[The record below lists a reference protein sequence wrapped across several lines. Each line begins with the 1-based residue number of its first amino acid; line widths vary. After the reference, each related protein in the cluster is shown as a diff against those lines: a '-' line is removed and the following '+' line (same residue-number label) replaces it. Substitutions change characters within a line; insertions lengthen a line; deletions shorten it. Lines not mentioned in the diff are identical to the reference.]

1 MEINKIDLDNLNA
14 ELHKLSRNVAS
25 IGDSVKQGI
34 KQGIKEGIKEGNATG
49 NMKNPST
56 DDSDMAEKIN
66 NRIIMRKREEY
77 ETSKELI
84 KSKEKTP
91 EQEFNE
97 RTLKTQFSTNSYLE
111 QLLKLTRENQEG
123 VKKQTNIFEKPKTK
137 RNELGFIE
145 KTSAMKDSEN
155 PYSKFIGN
163 MADLGLQGKQLFS
176 GVKAKLSGS
185 TRRQKDI
192 TKYTA
197 DINRDKAL
205 LSAEEAKLEKLKKT
219 RGKNR
224 DVAAIKEME
233 EAVKRRKTGI
243 KSTSEKFAD
252 TTAEEYLY
260 QKAKSDKNFQFK
272 GIEKDLMKDQLS
284 GNILHSTIKDV
295 FPDKKTTK
303 EKTTKEK
310 TTNQSVSED
319 TLLKK
324 LDKLLSTHIQKT
336 PYNKDKSPK
345 WQKPEFLVNGR
356 NGKGNVKTSPAN
368 DDIHGI
374 IPRKRK
380 DDIHRKRKDDKDIE
394 INASG
399 SVFDIPLREAS
410 NPSTSGEYIVGIYK
424 EIKKKTDTPAP
435 KPMTTP
441 SEGGGGMSM
450 MGILS
455 KLGPMLASLGPML
468 AGAASAIGAVAAPL
482 AVALGGAYAIKKTSD
497 MMDESN
503 QGTTLSD
510 IVVGGGKGFKAFLKG
525 ESFTDAFTGHQTE
538 RASKNFNREA
548 DEKANKALGDQFDKL
563 VKPKFNPNY
572 VTTDQLE
579 NLKQLY
585 IDKANHKITA
595 TEYDR
600 ARNSLMQQSKD
611 SEQESA
617 TLKDDFTNVTA
628 GKPKATKQPQSNTP
642 GGGSGGDVPRSS
654 SKEVVDTKSNAHAM
668 SQYSGIDQMTAMT
681 IQAKLIAMEMMAM
694 NNSSDYVNKQKEI
707 MKTAGVTMAEK
718 LYGGS

>member
-1 MEINKIDLDNLNA
+1 MEMDKRDLDNLKA
-14 ELHKLSRNVAS
+14 ELDKLSRNVSS
-25 IGDSVKQGI
+25 IGDSVK
-34 KQGIKEGIKEGNATG
+34 KGIKEGIKEGNADEKKK
-49 NMKNPST
+49 KNST
-56 DDSDMAEKIN
+56 DDSDIAEKAN
-66 NRIIMRKREEY
+66 SRLIMRHKEEY
-77 ETSKELI
+77 DVSKELR

-123 VKKQTNIFEKPKTK
+123 AKKQTNSFDKPK
-137 RNELGFIE
+137 RNEPGFLE
-145 KTSAMKDSEN
+145 KTSDMKYSEN

-163 MADLGLQGKQLFS
+163 IADLGLQGKKLFS
-176 GVKAKLSGS
+176 GVKEKISDRKSGS
-185 TRRQKDI
+185 TTRQKDI

-205 LSAEEAKLEKLKKT
+205 LSAEEAKLEKLKKA

-224 DVAAIKEME
+224 DVEAIKEME
-233 EAVKRRKTGI
+233 ESVKSRKTGI
-243 KSTSEKFAD
+243 KSKSEKFAD
-252 TTAEEYLY
+252 ITADEYLY
-260 QKAKSDKNFQFK
+260 QKGKSDKNFQFK
-272 GIEKDLMKDQLS
+272 GTEKDLMKDQLS
-284 GNILHSTIKDV
+284 GNILHSTIKDI

-303 EKTTKEK
+303 EKTST
-310 TTNQSVSED
+310 QAVSED
-319 TLLKK
+319 TLLIK
-324 LDKLLSTHIQKT
+324 LDRLLSNHIQKT
-336 PYNKDKSPK
+336 PSKKDNGESVIAPFKQKTAITDTISPK
-345 WQKPEFLVNGR
+345 N
-356 NGKGNVKTSPAN
+356 KG
-368 DDIHGI
+368 G
-374 IPRKRK
+374 
-380 DDIHRKRKDDKDIE
+380 KDIE
-394 INASG
+394 GKSTKASG

-424 EIKKKTDTPAP
+424 ELRKKNDTPPPMPMAP
-435 KPMTTP
+435 P
-441 SEGGGGMSM
+441 SEGGGMGM

-503 QGTTLSD
+503 QGTTISD
-510 IVVGGGKGFKAFLKG
+510 VVVGGGKGFKAFLKG
-525 ESFTDAFTGHQTE
+525 ESFSDAFTGHQTE
-538 RASKNFNREA
+538 RATKNNNREMDA
-548 DEKANKALGDQFDKL
+548 KTLKAYGDQFDKL

-572 VTTDQLE
+572 VSADQLE

-585 IDKANHKITA
+585 IDKATHKISA

-611 SEQESA
+611 NEQESSS
-617 TLKDDFTNVTA
+617 LKDDFTAVTT
-628 GKPKATKQPQSNTP
+628 GKPKATKQSQSNTP
-642 GGGSGGDVPRSS
+642 EGGTGGDVPRSS
-654 SKEVVDTKSNAHAM
+654 SKEIVDTKSNAQAM
-668 SQYSGIDQMTAMT
+668 GQYSGIDQMTAMT

>member
-1 MEINKIDLDNLNA
+1 MEMDKRDLDNLKA
-14 ELHKLSRNVAS
+14 ELDKLSRNVAS
-25 IGDSVKQGI
+25 IGDSVK
-34 KQGIKEGIKEGNATG
+34 KGIKEGIKEGNAEEKKKKT
-49 NMKNPST
+49 ST
-56 DDSDMAEKIN
+56 DDSDIAEKAN
-66 NRIIMRKREEY
+66 NRIIMRHREEY
-77 ETSKELI
+77 ETSKELR

-137 RNELGFIE
+137 PNGPGFFE
-145 KTSAMKDSEN
+145 KTSAMKESEN

-163 MADLGLQGKQLFS
+163 MTDLGLQGKKLFS
-176 GVKAKLSGS
+176 GVKEKISDRKSGS
-185 TRRQKDI
+185 TTRQKDI

-205 LSAEEAKLEKLKKT
+205 LSAEEAKLEKLKKA

-224 DVAAIKEME
+224 DIEAIKKME
-233 EAVKRRKTGI
+233 EAVKNRKTGI

-252 TTAEEYLY
+252 ATAEEYLY
-260 QKAKSDKNFQFK
+260 QKGKSDKNFQFK
-272 GIEKDLMKDQLS
+272 GTEKDLMKDQLS
-284 GNILHSTIKDV
+284 GNILHSTIKDI
-295 FPDKKTTK
+295 FPDKKPTK
-303 EKTTKEK
+303 KKP
-310 TTNQSVSED
+310 TNQSVSED

-450 MGILS
+450 MSILS

-468 AGAASAIGAVAAPL
+468 ASAAGAIGAVAAPL

-510 IVVGGGKGFKAFLKG
+510 VVVGGGKGFKAFLKG
-525 ESFTDAFTGHQTE
+525 ESFTDAFTEHQTE
-538 RASKNFNREA
+538 RASKNNQREA
-548 DEKANKALGDQFDKL
+548 DKNTIKALGDMFDKQ

-572 VTTDQLE
+572 VTSDQLD

-585 IDKANHKITA
+585 IDKGMHRITA

-600 ARNSLMQQSKD
+600 TRNSLMQQSKD
-611 SEQESA
+611 NEQESS
-617 TLKDDFTNVTA
+617 TLKDDFNAVTT
-628 GKPKATKQPQSNTP
+628 GKPKSTKQSQSNTP
-642 GGGSGGDVPRSS
+642 EVGGDGVSRSS
-654 SKEVVDTKSNAHAM
+654 SKEVVDTKSNAHTM

>member
-1 MEINKIDLDNLNA
+1 MEMDKRDLDNLMA
-14 ELHKLSRNVAS
+14 ELDKLSRNVAS
-25 IGDSVKQGI
+25 IGDSVK
-34 KQGIKEGIKEGNATG
+34 KGIKEGIKEGNAEEKKKKT
-49 NMKNPST
+49 ST
-56 DDSDMAEKIN
+56 DDSDIAEKAN
-66 NRIIMRKREEY
+66 NRIIMRHREEY
-77 ETSKELI
+77 ETSKELR

-137 RNELGFIE
+137 PDGPVFFE

-163 MADLGLQGKQLFS
+163 MTDLGLQGKKLFS
-176 GVKAKLSGS
+176 GVKEKISDRKSGS
-185 TRRQKDI
+185 TTRQKDI

-205 LSAEEAKLEKLKKT
+205 LSAEEAKLEKLKKA

-224 DVAAIKEME
+224 DIEAIKKME

-252 TTAEEYLY
+252 ATAEEYLY
-260 QKAKSDKNFQFK
+260 QKGKSDKNFQFK
-272 GIEKDLMKDQLS
+272 GTEKDLMKDQLS
-284 GNILHSTIKDV
+284 GNILHSTIKDI
-295 FPDKKTTK
+295 FPDK
-303 EKTTKEK
+303 KTTKEK

-441 SEGGGGMSM
+441 SEGGGGMNM
-450 MGILS
+450 MSILS

-468 AGAASAIGAVAAPL
+468 ASAATAIGAVAAPL